1 MRISLIVAPPC
12 GSDSSQAPVQRSLI
26 LTPNRYRKSGVRP
39 SGMGELQG
47 ANTKSSKNRSNKKE
61 TAHTTHNF
69 HFMSSVAI
77 SVHCCLHWCSHRHLA
92 SVLAPCIY
100 PGVRTL
106 SFTCV
111 PSIWFAYLKL
121 LKLLHIGTQN
131 GDFATKPTIMHYR
144 TETLCGNCRHW
155 QACPPREGP
164 CPDSCRFWRASSST
178 VPWAPGDDKAP
189 IESSISMLGCC
200 VQ

>member
-1 MRISLIVAPPC
+1 MLAPFPPACQGVRTLLFTCVHFGKKHRTSVGTFELNLGYAANSSMRISLIVAPPC
-12 GSDSSQAPVQRSLI
+12 GSDSSQAPVQRRLI
-26 LTPNRYRKSGVRP
+26 LTPNKYRKSAVRP
-39 SGMGELQG
+39 SAMGELQG

-111 PSIWFAYLKL
+111 PSI
-121 LKLLHIGTQN
+121 
-131 GDFATKPTIMHYR
+131 
-144 TETLCGNCRHW
+144 
-155 QACPPREGP
+155 
-164 CPDSCRFWRASSST
+164 
-178 VPWAPGDDKAP
+178 
-189 IESSISMLGCC
+189 
-200 VQ
+200 